1 MTREKKTYRVK
12 SEDLEYIEKIKEER
26 NLKYSSE
33 ALETI
38 IREHKEDETLS
49 IEERAKFFAKEI
61 AAEISKELLSIRYS
75 SREANKNSKIT
86 LELLNGIYIKKSLGP
101 ILPSTEIESEA
112 FRDMK
117 KYIEEDIKNKRVR
130 KLYEEH

>member
-1 MTREKKTYRVK
+1 MK
-12 SEDLEYIEKIKEER
+12 L
-26 NLKYSSE
+26 
-33 ALETI
+33 LETI

-49 IEERAKFFAKEI
+49 IEERAKFLAKEI

>member
-49 IEERAKFFAKEI
+49 IEERAKFLAKEI

-101 ILPSTEIESEA
+101 ILPST
-112 FRDMK
+112 
-117 KYIEEDIKNKRVR
+117 
-130 KLYEEH
+130 

>member
-1 MTREKKTYRVK
+1 MVRKRKDYMF
-12 SEDLEYIEKIKEER
+12 SEENLEYIEKIKEER
-26 NLKYSSE
+26 HLKYSSE
-33 ALETI
+33 ALEAI

-49 IEERAKFFAKEI
+49 IEERAKFLAKEI

>member
-49 IEERAKFFAKEI
+49 IEERAKFLAKEI

-86 LELLNGIYIKKSLGP
+86 LELLNGIYIKKRS
-101 ILPSTEIESEA
+101 
-112 FRDMK
+112 F
-117 KYIEEDIKNKRVR
+117 
-130 KLYEEH
+130 

>member
-1 MTREKKTYRVK
+1 MAREDKHYRMTKEN
-12 SEDLEYIEKIKEER
+12 LEYIEKIKEER
-26 NLKYSSE
+26 HLKYPSE
-33 ALETI
+33 ALEAI

-49 IEERAKFFAKEI
+49 IEERAKFLAKEI